1 MNFYASPE
9 YLESV
14 AEVCYKNQPC
24 AIEDV
29 RIGDQTLRLL
39 VVNKKRPVTKS
50 IFLDYHLPL
59 KDSEITSPV
68 RKANYATSIALSSK
82 PLNELKDQQLKDAE
96 LAPYVNWSLFP
107 TYDDYKAFI
116 LSRNRGLVRER
127 ERRGRRLAEAFG
139 EPVFKMHDD
148 GDDVFRLA
156 QEWKA
161 LQLSRS
167 GIKNWIAD
175 PQVIELL
182 NVLRRKGLLV
192 CSTLRV
198 SGRLAAVWIGFIYDG
213 CWSGW
218 IFTHDPQLS
227 KYSAGHHLVNAM
239 LEKSHAL
246 KHREFDFSSGD
257 EDYKMIYAT
266 HARVLGD
273 AGKMPLSQRL
283 LVRMKQEAKDR
294 IPSLVQRIRDYKK
307 ERNSKRGLN
316 GLQPLK
322 LSHHG

>member
-14 AEVCYKNQPC
+14 AEVCYKSQPWT
-24 AIEDV
+24 IEDV
-29 RIGDQTLRLL
+29 RIGDQVLRLL
-39 VVNKKRPVTKS
+39 VVNKKRPITKS
-50 IFLDYHLPL
+50 IFLDYHIPL
-59 KDSEITSPV
+59 QDSEVTSV
-68 RKANYATSIALSSK
+68 TRSANYATSVARGSK
-82 PLNELKDQQLKDAE
+82 PLCELKEPQQKNAN
-96 LAPYVNWSLFP
+96 LAPYVDWSLFP
-107 TYDDYKAFI
+107 TYDDYRTFI

-139 EPVFKMHDD
+139 EPVFRIHDD
-148 GDDVFRLA
+148 QEDVFPLA
-156 QEWKA
+156 QEWKSR
-161 LQLSRS
+161 QLSKS
-167 GIKNWIAD
+167 GIKNWVTD
-175 PQVIELL
+175 PQVIGLL

-239 LEKSHAL
+239 LEESYKL

-266 HARVLGD
+266 HARILGE
-273 AGKMPLSQRL
+273 AGRAPLSQRL
-283 LVRMKQEAKDR
+283 LAEAKQVAKDR
-294 IPSLVQRIRDYKK
+294 IPSFVSVMRNIKKDMSSIKRVNIIRPIKID
-307 ERNSKRGLN
+307 
-316 GLQPLK
+316 Q
-322 LSHHG
+322 HG